1 MSLTKIKNRFSFR
14 HFLSLIG
21 LSILAVVQLSSVL
34 SAQSVTRGYGSDNIL
49 QRGMI
54 VGLKKDD
61 ADKVESLDISRIK
74 NILGVV
80 VNQNDSP
87 ITISD
92 DNERIFVTT
101 SGRYEVLVS
110 DQQGAIATNDYV
122 TVSSLSGIGMK
133 ASENESDIVGRA
145 IDGYDGKSGV
155 LSSATL
161 KDSKGQERTVNI
173 GRIAVELAIGRNPI
187 AKNAS
192 SAPAF
197 LARAGE
203 AIAGKAVSA
212 LRLYLSAL
220 IFGLGLITAGAVM
233 YAGIRSSIIAI
244 GRNPLGKRNIM
255 RSLFG
260 VISASVFIF
269 IVSVI
274 AVYLL
279 LKI

>member
-1 MSLTKIKNRFSFR
+1 MSQTKIRQWVSFR
-14 HFLSLIG
+14 RCAALFGLSLLI
-21 LSILAVVQLSSVL
+21 AVKLTGVL
-34 SAQSVTRGYGSDNIL
+34 SAQSVTRGYGSDEVL

-54 VGLKKDD
+54 VGLNKKDVN
-61 ADKVESLDISRIK
+61 KVDSLDISRIK
-74 NILGVV
+74 NILGIV

-92 DNERIFVTT
+92 DNQRIFVTT
-101 SGRYEVLVS
+101 SGRYDVLVS
-110 DQQGAIATNDYV
+110 DQQGAINPNDYI

-133 ASENESDIVGRA
+133 ATEEESDIVGRA
-145 IDGYDGKSGV
+145 IGRFDGSNGV
-155 LSSATL
+155 VSTAKLS
-161 KDSKGQERTVNI
+161 DSNNNERTVHI
-173 GRIAVELAIGRNPI
+173 GRIQVELAIGRNPI

-197 LARAGE
+197 LSRAGE
-203 AIAGKAVSA
+203 AIAGKSVSA
-212 LRLYLSAL
+212 IRLYLSAFV
-220 IFGLGLITAGAVM
+220 FGLGLITAGAVL

-244 GRNPLGKRNIM
+244 GRNPLGKRNIL

-260 VISASVFIF
+260 VITASVFIF